1 MSKTSA
7 PTPAL
12 ARPLDFSLSSNR
24 FAVLGAGSA
33 LLLGRVLRGDWRQA
47 LGVGGSA
54 FNAWAV
60 ARELDPDSPETA
72 RAALLVAAAVTL
84 LGGAGNPMGGAASLS
99 GLRLVAGTTGQPA
112 TPMDHAGLLLQ
123 SALAAA
129 TGQRSAALLAG
140 VAPLLSAEAR
150 ALWPAVGAA
159 VPRLW
164 GRRDRKESA
173 GQGSQVPAT
182 VLTLAALAL
191 APLLLAPEAVS
202 SQCDR
207 SARRVR
213 GGDLQRARQL
223 AVLALLAG
231 LLGRQTRGLGSLA
244 AATLT
249 VGLRRL
255 MVPKG

>member
-1 MSKTSA
+1 MTKTSA
-7 PTPAL
+7 PLPAL

-33 LLLGRVLRGDWRQA
+33 LLLGRALRGDWRQA

-72 RAALLVAAAVTL
+72 NAALLVAVAVTL

-99 GLRLVAGTTGQPA
+99 GLRLVAGTTGRSA
-112 TPMDHAGLLLQ
+112 TPIDHAALLLQ

-140 VAPLLSAEAR
+140 LAPLLSAESR

-164 GRRDRKESA
+164 GRKDKTGEKR
-173 GQGSQVPAT
+173 QGTQVPAT
-182 VLTLAALAL
+182 VVTLAALAL
-191 APLLLAPEAVS
+191 APLLLAPETVS
-202 SQCDR
+202 SRCDR

-213 GGDLQRARQL
+213 EGDLQRARQL

-231 LLGRQTRGLGSLA
+231 LLGRQTRGLDSLA

-255 MVPKG
+255 NVPTG